1 VSPET
6 FEEEEQQTVRSSLD
20 AVLEDM
26 RAVVRDVDVLLHATE
41 GQASEK
47 LADARA
53 RVQESLGHAKERLK
67 DTGGNVRDRARS
79 AGQSA
84 DTYARE
90 NPWTVAAVAVGIGYL
105 LGRVSRRD

>member
-1 VSPET
+1 MSPET
-6 FEEEEQQTVRSSLD
+6 LEKEEQQTVRASLD

-47 LADARA
+47 LSEARA

-67 DTGGNVRDRARS
+67 DGGGHVRS

-84 DTYARE
+84 DSYVRD
-90 NPWTVAAVAVGIGYL
+90 NPWTTAAIAVGIGYL